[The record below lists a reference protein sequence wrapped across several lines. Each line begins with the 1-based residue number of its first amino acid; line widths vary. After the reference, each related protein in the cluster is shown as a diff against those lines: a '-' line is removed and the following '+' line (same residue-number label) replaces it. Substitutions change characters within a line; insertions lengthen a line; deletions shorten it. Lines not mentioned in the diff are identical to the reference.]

1 MNTKIEIHNNDTN
14 ESGMYDVWY
23 YDTAGILQKRRLSEN
38 YVNALLEMRQKEDF
52 FMGKWKFKVK
62 SEYDFKTIVLNGEK
76 RQGLGN

>member
-23 YDTAGILQKRRLSEN
+23 YDLSGERQKRRLSEN
-38 YVNALLEMRQKEDF
+38 YVNSLLEMRQKEDF